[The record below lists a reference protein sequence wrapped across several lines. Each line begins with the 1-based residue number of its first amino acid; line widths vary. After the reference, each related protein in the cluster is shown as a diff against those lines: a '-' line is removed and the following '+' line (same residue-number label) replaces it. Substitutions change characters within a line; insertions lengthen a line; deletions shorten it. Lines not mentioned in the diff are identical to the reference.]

1 MKKKRK
7 KLRLQ
12 NYDYS
17 QNGMYFVTI
26 CTHNKKCFFGR
37 VEDNKMKLNLAGK
50 IIDKWWIELE
60 NKFDIISHEYVIMPN
75 HIHGIIEIN
84 NNACDNVVADLCV
97 SQNAKKEE
105 HVQQGQTH
113 RSVPTIS
120 TMIQWFKTMTT
131 NEYIK
136 NVKMGKLPPF
146 DKKIWQRSYYDHII
160 RKEESLQKIQEYII
174 INPSEWQKDELY
186 KAL

>member
-1 MKKKRK
+1 MNNMEKNRK

-17 QNGMYFVTI
+17 QNGIYFVTI

-60 NKFDIISHEYVIMPN
+60 NKFDIILHEYVIMPN

-84 NNACDNVVADLCV
+84 NNDVGTPLGGVRGWDNTNKMAPTRG
-97 SQNAKKEE
+97 A
-105 HVQQGQTH
+105 T
-113 RSVPTIS
+113 TIS
-120 TMIQWFKTMTT
+120 DIVGAFKSWAT
-131 NEYIK
+131 NKYIK
-136 NVKMGKLPPF
+136 NVKMGRLPPF
-146 DKKIWQRSYYDHII
+146 DKRIWQRSYYDHII